1 MKLRLLLA
9 AAASLQLASPLQ
21 AQDVDANVMAAD
33 LGMRES
39 DIPARDMPGWRKP
52 DDVTILTFG
61 PMPESGIGSRA
72 WILEATGDVNIT
84 FFAAGGD
91 ADYSEIA
98 ETDAIVGWCSP
109 DAIAAA
115 ESVQYLHIYS
125 AGIDRC
131 ASIPGI
137 ADRGL
142 IATNSAKAASETI
155 AEHGIALMLMM
166 TRGLHHHHRNQMK
179 GEWRGG
185 FGRPDTFAVK
195 GKTMLVLGLGG
206 IGSQIAKRA
215 HDLGMMVIG
224 TRNSSRRGPDYV
236 HYVGLADETNALAAK
251 ADVIVNALPLTD
263 ATRGTIDNEFFNE
276 IKKGAF
282 YISVGRGGTTDT
294 AALMA
299 ALESGKLAGAGL
311 DVTDPEPLPAGHPLW
326 EMTNVVIS
334 PHTAA
339 GSDMSRQNTM
349 LLARENLRRY
359 INGEKLLNVVDFARG
374 Y

>member
-1 MKLRLLLA
+1 MKLRSLA
-9 AAASLQLASPLQ
+9 TAIVAVYFAAPLH

-39 DIPARDMPGWRKP
+39 AVPAREMPGWQKP
-52 DDVTILTFG
+52 DDITILTFG
-61 PMPESGIGSRA
+61 PLPDSGIGSRD
-72 WILEATGDVNIT
+72 WVLEVTGDVNVT
-84 FFAAGGD
+84 FFPAGSN

-98 ETDAIVGWCSP
+98 ETDVIVGWCSP

-115 ESVQYLHIYS
+115 KSVRYLHIYS

-142 IATNSAKAASETI
+142 ITTNSAKAASETI

-166 TRGLHHHHRNQMK
+166 TRGLHHHYRQQMK
-179 GEWRGG
+179 GEWRDG
-185 FGRPDTFAVK
+185 FGGPDTFAVK

-215 HDLGMMVIG
+215 HDLGMMVLG
-224 TRNSSRRGPDYV
+224 TRNSSRSGPDYV
-236 HYVGLADETNALAAK
+236 SYVGLADEANVLAAR

-263 ATRGTIDNEFFNE
+263 ETRGTVDAEFFE
-276 IKKGAF
+276 AMKKGAF
-282 YISVGRGGTTDT
+282 YVSVGRGGTTDT
-294 AALMA
+294 DALMA
-299 ALESGKLAGAGL
+299 ALESGKLAGAGI
-311 DVTDPEPLPAGHPLW
+311 DVTDPEPLPTGHPLW
-326 EMTNVVIS
+326 AMSNVVIS

-339 GSDMSRQNTM
+339 SSDMSRQNTL

>member
-1 MKLRLLLA
+1 
-9 AAASLQLASPLQ
+9 
-21 AQDVDANVMAAD
+21 MAAE

-39 DIPARDMPGWRKP
+39 DVPAREMPGWEKP
-52 DDVTILTFG
+52 DDITILTFG
-61 PMPESGIGSRA
+61 RMPETGIGSRD
-72 WILEATGDVNIT
+72 WILKVTGDIDVT
-84 FFAAGGD
+84 FFPAGDD
-91 ADYSEIA
+91 ADYGEIA
-98 ETDAIVGWCSP
+98 DTDVIVGWCSP
-109 DAIAAA
+109 AAIAAA
-115 ESVQYLHIYS
+115 DDVQYLHIYS
-125 AGIDRC
+125 AGIERC

-166 TRGLHHHHRNQMK
+166 TRGLHHHHRQQMQ

-185 FGRPDTFAVK
+185 FGRPDTLAVK

-215 HDLGMMVIG
+215 HDLGMMVTG
-224 TRNSSRRGPDYV
+224 TRNSSRRGAGYV
-236 HYVGLADETNALAAK
+236 SYVGLADETNTLAAK

-263 ATRGTIDNEFFNE
+263 ATSGIVDGEFFDAM
-276 IKKGAF
+276 KKGAF
-282 YISVGRGGTTDT
+282 YVSVGRGGTTDT
-294 AALMA
+294 DALMA

-326 EMTNVVIS
+326 GMQNVVIS

-339 GSDMSRQNTM
+339 SSDMSRHNTM

-359 INGEKLLNVVDFARG
+359 INGEKLFNVVDFARG

>member
-1 MKLRLLLA
+1 MKLRAVLTAVLVVHVA
-9 AAASLQLASPLQ
+9 MPVYAEDA
-21 AQDVDANVMAAD
+21 DANAMAAE

-39 DIPARDMPGWRKP
+39 GVPARDMPGWEKP
-52 DDVTILTFG
+52 DDITILTFG
-61 PMPESGIGSRA
+61 PMPESGFGSKE
-72 WILEATGDVNIT
+72 WVLEATGDVGVR
-84 FFAAGGD
+84 FFPATSD

-98 ETDAIVGWCSP
+98 GTDVIIGWCSP

-115 ESVQYLHIYS
+115 PNVRYLHIYS

-155 AEHGIALMLMM
+155 AEHSIALMLAL
-166 TRGLHHHHRNQMK
+166 TRGLHHHYRQQMK
-179 GEWRGG
+179 GEWRGYAD
-185 FGRPDTFAVK
+185 PPNTLAVK

-215 HDLGMMVIG
+215 HDLGMTVLG

-236 HYVGLADETNALAAK
+236 SYVGLADEATTLAAR

-263 ATRGTIDNEFFNE
+263 TTRGVVDAAFFDAARH
-276 IKKGAF
+276 GAF

-294 AALMA
+294 DALID
-299 ALESGKLAGAGL
+299 ALESGQLAGAGL
-311 DVTDPEPLPAGHPLW
+311 DVTDPEPLPADHPLW
-326 EMTNVVIS
+326 DLSTVIIS

-339 GSDMSRQNTM
+339 GSDLSRRNTM

-359 INGEKLLNVVDFARG
+359 INGDKLLNVVDFARG

>member
-1 MKLRLLLA
+1 MKLRSLSAALVAAFLA
-9 AAASLQLASPLQ
+9 APVH
-21 AQDVDANVMAAD
+21 AQYVDANVMAAD

-39 DIPARDMPGWRKP
+39 SVPARDMPGWQKP
-52 DDVTILTFG
+52 DDITILTFG
-61 PMPESGIGSRA
+61 PMPDTGIGSKA
-72 WILEATGDVNIT
+72 WVLEATGDVRVT
-84 FFAAGGD
+84 FFAAGRN
-91 ADYSEIA
+91 ADYDEIA
-98 ETDAIVGWCSP
+98 ETDVIIGWCTP
-109 DAIAAA
+109 AAIAAA
-115 ESVQYLHIYS
+115 RNVRYLHIYS
-125 AGIDRC
+125 AGIDTC

-137 ADRGL
+137 AERGL

-166 TRGLHHHHRNQMK
+166 TRGLHHHHRQQMNS
-179 GEWRGG
+179 EWSEG

-215 HDLGMMVIG
+215 HDLGMTVFG

-236 HYVGLADETNALAAK
+236 SYVGLADETNALAAR

-263 ATRGTIDNEFFNE
+263 ETRNTVDAEFFE
-276 IKKGAF
+276 EMKTGAF
-282 YISVGRGGTTDT
+282 YVSVGRGGTTDT
-294 AALMA
+294 EALMA
-299 ALESGKLAGAGL
+299 ALQSGKLAGAGL
-311 DVTDPEPLPAGHPLW
+311 DVTDPEPLPANHPLW
-326 EMTNVVIS
+326 KIPNVGIS

-339 GSDMSRQNTM
+339 SSDMSRQNTV

>member
-1 MKLRLLLA
+1 MKLRSLA
-9 AAASLQLASPLQ
+9 TAIAAVHLATPLH

-39 DIPARDMPGWRKP
+39 AIPARDMPGWQKP
-52 DDVTILTFG
+52 DDITILTFG
-61 PMPESGIGSRA
+61 PLPDSGIGSRE
-72 WILEATGDVNIT
+72 WVLEATGDVNVT
-84 FFAAGGD
+84 FFPAGSN

-98 ETDAIVGWCSP
+98 DTDVIVGWCSP
-109 DAIAAA
+109 EAIAAA
-115 ESVQYLHIYS
+115 ESVRYLHIYS

-166 TRGLHHHHRNQMK
+166 TRGLHHHFRQQMNS
-179 GEWRGG
+179 EWRGG
-185 FGRPDTFAVK
+185 FGRPDTIAVK

-215 HDLGMMVIG
+215 HDLGMTVLG

-236 HYVGLADETNALAAK
+236 SYVGLADETNALAAR

-263 ATRGTIDNEFFNE
+263 ETHGTVDAAFFE
-276 IKKGAF
+276 AMKKGAF

-294 AALMA
+294 DALMA

-311 DVTDPEPLPAGHPLW
+311 DVTDPEPLPSDHPLW
-326 EMTNVVIS
+326 KMPNVVIS

-339 GSDMSRQNTM
+339 SSDLSRQNTL

>member
-1 MKLRLLLA
+1 MNPRTFA
-9 AAASLQLASPLQ
+9 AAAVAVFLATPLQ
-21 AQDVDANVMAAD
+21 AQYTDATTMARD

-39 DIPARDMPGWRKP
+39 AVPAREMPGWQKP

-61 PMPESGIGSRA
+61 DMPESGIGSRE
-72 WILEATGDVNIT
+72 WLLEATGDVNVR
-84 FFAAGGD
+84 FFAADGD
-91 ADYSEIA
+91 ADFDEIA
-98 ETDAIVGWCSP
+98 ETDVIVGWCTP

-115 ESVQYLHIYS
+115 KSVRYLHIYS

-131 ASIPGI
+131 AAIPGI

-155 AEHGIALMLMM
+155 AEHGIALMLML
-166 TRGLHHHHRNQMK
+166 TRGLHHHHRQQMQS
-179 GEWRGG
+179 EWRGG

-215 HDLGMMVIG
+215 HDLGMTVLG

-236 HYVGLADETNALAAK
+236 SYVGLSDETDELAAR

-263 ATRGTIDNEFFNE
+263 ETRGTADADFFAAM
-276 IKKGAF
+276 KASAF
-282 YISVGRGGTTDT
+282 YVSVGRGGTTDT
-294 AALMA
+294 DALMA
-299 ALESGKLAGAGL
+299 ALESGKLRGAGL
-311 DVTDPEPLPAGHPLW
+311 DVTDPEPLPSDHPLW
-326 EMTNVVIS
+326 QMPNVVIS

-339 GSDMSRQNTM
+339 SSDMSRQNTL

>member
-9 AAASLQLASPLQ
+9 AAASLQFATALQ

-33 LGMRES
+33 LGMWES
-39 DIPARDMPGWRKP
+39 DVPAREMPGWQQP
-52 DDVTILTFG
+52 DDITILTFG
-61 PMPESGIGSRA
+61 AMPESGIGSRA
-72 WILEATGDVNIT
+72 WFLEATGDVNVT

-91 ADYSEIA
+91 TDYSEIA
-98 ETDAIVGWCSP
+98 ETDVIVGWCSP
-109 DAIAAA
+109 DAISAA
-115 ESVQYLHIYS
+115 ESVQYLHFYS

-166 TRGLHHHHRNQMK
+166 TRGLHHHYRQQMK
-179 GEWRGG
+179 EEWRGYSDAPG
-185 FGRPDTFAVK
+185 TFAVK

-206 IGSQIAKRA
+206 IGSQIAQRA

-224 TRNSSRRGPDYV
+224 TRNSSRSGPDFV
-236 HYVGLADETNALAAK
+236 SYVGLADEADGMASK

-263 ATRGTIDNEFFNE
+263 ATRGTVDGDFFDAM
-276 IKKGAF
+276 KQGAF

-294 AALMA
+294 DALMD
-299 ALESGKLAGAGL
+299 ALKSGKLAGAGL

-326 EMTNVVIS
+326 TMPNVVIS
-334 PHTAA
+334 PHSAA
-339 GSDMSRQNTM
+339 GSDMSRANTM

>member
-1 MKLRLLLA
+1 MKLRSLPVAIVALHLA
-9 AAASLQLASPLQ
+9 APLQ
-21 AQDVDANVMAAD
+21 AQDVDPAAMAAE

-39 DIPARDMPGWRKP
+39 DIPSREMPGWRAP
-52 DDVTILTFG
+52 NEITILTFG
-61 PMPESGIGSRA
+61 PMPESGIGSRD
-72 WILEATGDVNIT
+72 WILEATGEVNVR
-84 FFAAGGD
+84 FFPAGTD
-91 ADYSEIA
+91 ADYGEIA
-98 ETDAIVGWCSP
+98 ETDVIVGWCSP

-115 ESVQYLHIYS
+115 GKLQYLHFYS

-155 AEHGIALMLMM
+155 AEHGIALMLML
-166 TRGLHHHHRNQMK
+166 TRGLHHHYRNQMK
-179 GEWRGG
+179 GEWRGYSDP
-185 FGRPDTFAVK
+185 PDTFAVSD
-195 GKTMLVLGLGG
+195 KTMLVLGLGG
-206 IGSQIAKRA
+206 IGSQVAKRA
-215 HDLGMMVIG
+215 HNLGMMVIG
-224 TRNSSRRGPDYV
+224 TRNSSRSGPDFV
-236 HYVGLADETNALAAK
+236 SYVGLADETNALAAR

-263 ATRGTIDNEFFNE
+263 ATRGKVDAVFFDAMKE
-276 IKKGAF
+276 GAF
-282 YISVGRGGTTDT
+282 YVSVGRGGTTDT
-294 AALMA
+294 DALMA

-326 EMTNVVIS
+326 DMPNVVIS

-339 GSDMSRQNTM
+339 GSGKSRRNTM

-359 INGEKLLNVVDFARG
+359 INGEKLFNVVDFSRG